1 MPLKTCVG
9 AVLYDDLYRI
19 FLMTSPKWKGYLI
32 PGGRIEPGETEEQA
46 LRREIREELQIEI
59 TGLLRVGESVKL
71 ASDDF
76 VDATVEFH
84 FRSYFARALSTVV
97 KPNREIAQYGW
108 YAVDQALSLPLL
120 DSTRELVQKFQTYL
134 VTRR

>member
-46 LRREIREELQIEI
+46 LRREIREELNVEI
-59 TGLLRVGESVKL
+59 TDLVRAGESIKP
-71 ASDDF
+71 AGTDF
-76 VDATVEFH
+76 IDPAVEFH
-84 FRSYFARALSTVV
+84 FKNYFARALSTVV
-97 KPNREIAQYGW
+97 KPNQEIAQYGW
-108 YAVDQALSLPLL
+108 YAVDQALPLPLL
-120 DSTRELVQKFQTYL
+120 DSTPELVRKFQTYL